1 MARRAVH
8 TPAVPRVAFVD
19 ATSVDYAA
27 AEQYAPN
34 PCLFGH
40 PSLYSHPVVTP
51 RDARCAPPRT
61 PSPLVAFPMGAGAT
75 RSASLEAGE
84 GANLMYGQPEQPVS
98 LMSGSSPVCCV
109 DAGLRSCRGSQCF
122 CAPHLTRRAGTPPLT
137 SMQERPRPFG
147 LPTFCKTV
155 SSPVLMMQGMT

>member
-61 PSPLVAFPMGAGAT
+61 PSTLVAFPMGAVLHSKLVKGQLDVWTAGA
-75 RSASLEAGE
+75 AGQSNVRE
-84 GANLMYGQPEQPVS
+84 
-98 LMSGSSPVCCV
+98 
-109 DAGLRSCRGSQCF
+109 
-122 CAPHLTRRAGTPPLT
+122 
-137 SMQERPRPFG
+137 
-147 LPTFCKTV
+147 
-155 SSPVLMMQGMT
+155 